1 MSESPR
7 LSRRALLTYGALGA
21 VGLLGVGL
29 SQLVPN
35 VDTMPERSQPSI
47 VATPVHEPKAPD
59 LVKVRDALGPW
70 TVADP
75 ASPHGH
81 NVVMMHANGTLEE
94 GSRELRRDANWQS
107 VVTPSMFSYGLI
119 DGIVRVAVSG
129 KYFVSPRFPRQPRNH
144 PGFNGTKVGNEKL
157 MTGPRNKCRSDQF
170 AQHPRYGVVY

>member
-107 VVTPSMFSYGLI
+107 VVTPSMFSHGLI

-129 KYFVSPRFPRQPRNH
+129 KYFEVNPNQTFIIESQDQVAYVVTADGKLFARDTVNFL
-144 PGFNGTKVGNEKL
+144 TK
-157 MTGPRNKCRSDQF
+157 
-170 AQHPRYGVVY
+170 